1 MDEIGRTNVRIAPSV
16 ADQLWAN
23 NGDAEKTAVEIASSG
38 ADIVFVSAPRKDEFG
53 NLVSASEPL
62 STLPKATLDKL
73 MPALRSHKGRI
84 VFDAVYAD
92 HDAEWRD
99 AVLK

>member
-23 NGDAEKTAVEIASSG
+23 NGDAAKTAAEIASSG
-38 ADIVFVSAPRKDEFG
+38 ADIVFVSAPRGDEFG

-62 STLPKATLDKL
+62 STLPKASLDKL
-73 MPALRSHKGRI
+73 LPVLTSHKGRL
-84 VFDAVYAD
+84 VFDAIYPD
-92 HDAEWRD
+92 KDAEWRD
-99 AVLK
+99 ATLK